1 MTALHLIAAE
11 YRLAAA
17 ELADMDMDAQTV
29 ADTLDS
35 LTGALEHK
43 ALSMAM
49 LVRSL
54 ESEAAAEKL
63 WADNA
68 KKHADAKQARADEV
82 RAYISQEMLRCEIGK
97 FSAPGI
103 ALSFRKSSAVEIDD
117 ASLVPAEFCEPPTP
131 APPPAPSKMLLKP
144 ALSDG
149 RAVPGARLVWRQHLQ
164 IK

>member
-43 ALSMAM
+43 ALSMAT

-54 ESEAAAEKL
+54 EAEAAAEKL
-63 WADNA
+63 WAKNTD
-68 KKHADAKQARADEV
+68 KHADAKLDRADEV
-82 RAYISQEMLRCEIGK
+82 RAYIAQEMLRCEIGK

-117 ASLVPAEFCEPPTP
+117 ASLVPDVFCEPPPP
-131 APPPAPSKMLLKP
+131 APPPMPSK
-144 ALSDG
+144 ALIKRAMIDG
-149 RAVPGARLVWRQHLQ
+149 CAVLGARLVWRQHLQ